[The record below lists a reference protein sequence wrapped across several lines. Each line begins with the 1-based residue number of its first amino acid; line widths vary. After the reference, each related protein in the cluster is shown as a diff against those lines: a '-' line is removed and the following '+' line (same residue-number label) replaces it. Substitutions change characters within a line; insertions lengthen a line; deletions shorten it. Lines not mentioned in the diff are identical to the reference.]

1 MKILVPFKQVLD
13 PAGLMVNRKAGKV
26 FVNREEYVMNPAARR
41 ALDAALKL
49 KEEMGAEVIAL
60 SAGPERALDGLRDA
74 RALGADRAIFVPL
87 DRGDEAVAAT
97 RVIVAVVNYLGGVN
111 LILTGESTLDSGI
124 MSGPRTAEA
133 LGWPIVSGAVACSVA
148 GNAMRVIRRDDPAGR
163 LPAGRLPA
171 GRPGDVP
178 LRDVPPERLYNACEA
193 DLPALV
199 TFTREA
205 PLTRYAHGG
214 NIIAAYRDPKA
225 VETVTL
231 TDLGLVDSDLAT
243 VTEERGQSFPP
254 EREFGR
260 QVSVEEVAAM
270 LKN

>member
-26 FVNREEYVMNPAARR
+26 FVNREEYMMNPAAKR
-41 ALDAALKL
+41 ALEAALKI
-49 KEEMGAEVIAL
+49 KDEVGAEVIVV
-60 SAGPERALDGLRDA
+60 SPGSDRAVDGLRDA
-74 RALGADRAIFVPL
+74 RALGADRAIYVPL
-87 DRGDEAVAAT
+87 DRGDEAVAV
-97 RVIVAVVNYLGGVN
+97 RVIVAVVNYVGGVD
-111 LILTGESTLDSGI
+111 LLLTGESTLDTGL

-133 LGWPIVSGAVACSVA
+133 LGWPIISGAVACSVE
-148 GNAMRVIRRDDPAGR
+148 GNGLRAIRRDDAASLRAGR
-163 LPAGRLPA
+163 LPGD
-171 GRPGDVP
+171 RPG
-178 LRDVPPERLYNACEA
+178 DVPPERLYNAYEA

-214 NIIAAYRDPKA
+214 NIIAVYRDPKS

-231 TDLGLVDSDLAT
+231 TDLGLADSGLQT

-254 EREFGR
+254 EREFGK
-260 QVSVEEVAAM
+260 QVSLEEVAAM

>member
-13 PAGLMVNRKAGKV
+13 PAGLIVNRKAGKV
-26 FVNREEYVMNPAARR
+26 FVNREEYIINPAARR
-41 ALDAALKL
+41 ALEAALKI
-49 KEEMGAEVIAL
+49 KDETGAEVIAL
-60 SAGPERALDGLRDA
+60 SAGSDQAVDGLRDA
-74 RALGADRAIFVPL
+74 RALGADRAIYVPL
-87 DRGDEAVAAT
+87 DRGDEAVAA
-97 RVIVAVVNYLGGVN
+97 RVIIAAVNYLGGVD
-111 LILTGESTLDSGI
+111 LLLTGESTLDTGL

-133 LGWPIVSGAVACSVA
+133 LGWPIISNAVACSVA
-148 GNAMRVIRRDDPAGR
+148 GNAMRVIRRDDPVGRLPVGR
-163 LPAGRLPA
+163 LPAD
-171 GRPGDVP
+171 RPGDVP
-178 LRDVPPERLYNACEA
+178 LRDVPPEHLYNACEA

-214 NIIAAYRDPKA
+214 NIISVYRDPKA
-225 VETVTL
+225 IETL
-231 TDLGLVDSDLAT
+231 TLADLGLTDSDLKT